1 MRLVCAPLSEKE
13 GMEELAQR
21 FRRLPRQLLT
31 ANLELDPS
39 LNENLEQWPH
49 LNELTHCYKADWVK
63 DNSKYGH
70 YETVGNT
77 SFQNQVFE
85 GPDTDIGTE
94 MRLSNARHFRNDD
107 ATDDD
112 IPSTS
117 GWQLSETS
125 SSDAAH
131 TRNLQQESQTKTD
144 AETKQKL
151 CSRKKV
157 KGVQTI
163 Q

>member
-85 GPDTDIGTE
+85 GPDTDIGTG
-94 MRLSNARHFRNDD
+94 MMM
-107 ATDDD
+107 
-112 IPSTS
+112 
-117 GWQLSETS
+117 QLMMIFLALQGGSCQKPVLLMQHIQGIS
-125 SSDAAH
+125 SSGFN
-131 TRNLQQESQTKTD
+131 RKRIINPGESRD
-144 AETKQKL
+144 
-151 CSRKKV
+151 V
-157 KGVQTI
+157 H
-163 Q
+163 

>member
-1 MRLVCAPLSEKE
+1 
-13 GMEELAQR
+13 MEELAQR